1 MALTGTVAE
10 VTPIGTNV
18 EVLVKLPNGTAGRYV
33 VSLLNPQI
41 QATLQDLAR
50 QAVTPVNDAL
60 IKANLT
66 LLVPGLELDLSD
78 PVDVVI
84 PPTEDDLARQ
94 AFSTALSVWLVARGK
109 LLIDATDQGTVD
121 GARGTV
127 SALYAK
133 GTPPQQA
140 LYDQILSIVRP

>member
-94 AFSTALSVWLVARGK
+94 AFSTALSTWLVSRGK
-109 LLIDATDQGTVD
+109 FLIEATDQGTVD

-127 SALYAK
+127 SSLYQK